1 MLRPVS
7 KEEIKIIKDIIYGE
21 LRLKDVDL
29 TSDLLALD
37 VPGGS
42 HIDIFK
48 PPPSVRRFLILNR
61 STGITPYSLG
71 LYIGF
76 TSRRGGFVPSLPL
89 AHELAPYC
97 VSGNLSRCVYLPPG
111 LEAKFLYGKKI
122 ILKDNIDSGLVLV
135 LNTLREALGWAV
147 VESLNNKYGERKR
160 LLRPV
165 RDLGWYLRRGG

>member
-1 MLRPVS
+1 MLRPAS
-7 KEEIKIIKDIIYGE
+7 GKEIEIIKNIIYGE
-21 LRLKDVDL
+21 LQLRGVDL
-29 TSDLLALD
+29 TSDLLVLD

-48 PPPSVRRFLILNR
+48 PPPSVKRFLSLNL
-61 STGITPYSLG
+61 SVGLTPYSLG

-76 TSRRGGFVPSLPL
+76 IARRGVFVPSLPL

-97 VSGNLSRCVYLPPG
+97 ASGNLARCVYLPPG

-122 ILKDNIDSGLVLV
+122 ILKDNISDGLVLV

-147 VESLNNKYGERKR
+147 VESLNNKYGGQKR